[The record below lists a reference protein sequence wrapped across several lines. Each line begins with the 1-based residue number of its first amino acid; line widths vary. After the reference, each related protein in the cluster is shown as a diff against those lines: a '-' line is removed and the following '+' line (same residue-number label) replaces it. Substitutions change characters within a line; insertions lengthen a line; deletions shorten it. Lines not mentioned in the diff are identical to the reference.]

1 MSKLVFAS
9 SIAAAVLGL
18 AACGDRRQDHLAVQK
33 VEVLNATEDMDADID
48 MNTHMNMDMDK
59 SAPDNGMDNA
69 VEKGTDN
76 SASTKDFWM

>member
-1 MSKLVFAS
+1 MSRLVFAS

-48 MNTHMNMDMDK
+48 MKTLMNMDMEK
-59 SAPDNGMDNA
+59 SAPENGMDYP
-69 VEKGTDN
+69 VEKETDS
-76 SASTKDFWM
+76 SASTKDLWL